1 MSKIKEGDIYRRNK
15 ENFIVL
21 GAKEVNEA
29 LTFQYILRQVH
40 IFVPVYCIKYKD
52 REKSKGLD
60 RIMEHGKV
68 VELDSDFIEN
78 NMSYSETVD
87 LSIYSVLVIKRQ
99 LLGEIPPNLIS
110 IEDYYTNTYTLY
122 KTTLNR
128 ILEDIRTIEI
138 GTVFYYKTL
147 NENRIYAGLNKY
159 GCLTFYDT
167 NFVFLSSSYEYFK
180 EHYIATN
187 NIVEL
192 AKKDRKNTVDK
203 FIKLRR
209 LEF

>member
-1 MSKIKEGDIYRRNK
+1 MPKIKEGDIYRRNN
-15 ENFIVL
+15 ENVIVL

-29 LTFQYILRQVH
+29 FTFQYILRQVH

-52 REKSKGLD
+52 MEKSKGLD

-138 GTVFYYKTL
+138 GTVFYNKYETL
-147 NENRIYAGLNKY
+147 IYAGLNKY
-159 GCLTFYDT
+159 GFLTFYDT
-167 NFVFLSSSYEYFK
+167 SFVLLNYAYERVK
-180 EHYIATN
+180 RSLISTN
-187 NIVEL
+187 NVAIL
-192 AKKDRKNTVDK
+192 AKAERKNTVDE

-209 LEF
+209 LDF

>member
-1 MSKIKEGDIYRRNK
+1 MPKIKDGEIYRRNK

-40 IFVPVYCIKYKD
+40 IVYCIKYKD

-60 RIMEHGKV
+60 SIMEHGKV

-167 NFVFLSSSYEYFK
+167 NFVFFK
-180 EHYIATN
+180 
-187 NIVEL
+187 
-192 AKKDRKNTVDK
+192 
-203 FIKLRR
+203 
-209 LEF
+209 